1 MSTGKGP
8 ATATKPGAAA
18 PASTPEHRL
27 PVLAWLAWRFLPPLY
42 RDDLR
47 TLLRVGGACAY
58 LAMPLTVALAALG
71 ARELPGVT
79 AVSLL
84 CLSVPGLPPLWRNAI
99 RLGDRRRGTALAL
112 RQVRVGRR
120 TAALTSLS
128 RQVAYPLA
136 GSLVGVA
143 LILLLHG
150 LLGSILPGTA
160 PLAVAIK
167 DSAGSWTFAAIL
179 TPIVLMALTGLLSGE
194 WARATGYWLG
204 RTLSRVG
211 RRAVRPQPQ

>member
-1 MSTGKGP
+1 MSRGNGS
-8 ATATKPGAAA
+8 AVATKPHG
-18 PASTPEHRL
+18 PASTSDRRL
-27 PVLAWLAWRFLPPLY
+27 SVLAWLAWRFLPPLY
-42 RDDLR
+42 RDDLS

-58 LAMPLTVALAALG
+58 LAMPLTVALAALD

-99 RLGDRRRGTALAL
+99 WLGDRRRGTALAL

-120 TAALTSLS
+120 AAAMTSLS

-136 GSLVGVA
+136 GALVGVA
-143 LILLLHG
+143 LILPLHG
-150 LLGSILPGTA
+150 LLHSILPGTA

-167 DSAGSWTFAAIL
+167 ESSGSWTYAAIL
-179 TPIVLMALTGLLSGE
+179 APVVLVALTGLLSAE
-194 WARATGYWLG
+194 WARSTAYWIG
-204 RTLSRVG
+204 RTLSRLD
-211 RRAVRPQPQ
+211 RRAARPQPQ